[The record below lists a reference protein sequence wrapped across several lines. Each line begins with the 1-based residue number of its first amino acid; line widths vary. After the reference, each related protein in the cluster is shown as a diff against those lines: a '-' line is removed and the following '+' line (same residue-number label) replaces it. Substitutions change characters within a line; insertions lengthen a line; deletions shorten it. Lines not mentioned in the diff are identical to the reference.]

1 MSLEN
6 ARDSYVDL
14 LMIKA
19 KKEDES
25 KKKLTKTTSS
35 SSRRERIVDNLLNGN
50 TEKRQTSFRPSIK
63 GEPQSTN
70 KVNNITYEPVEIDE
84 DSDDINWLIWEMTT
98 SNPWR
103 NNISSMEERT
113 TSIAACERIFTVPEV
128 YDELQHGLVG
138 DLSSLVLRDN
148 SSGTNG
154 INGGEEGPCSD
165 ILHCFNPWNQQI
177 TAPNDAFQDYNP
189 QDQPQDLIQRS
200 SMAVSN
206 YLNLPPST
214 RKVCIPSMFNTTT
227 TTTNNNTI
235 INKKANLKGCMKRP
249 SSTIPSS
256 TTNTKSKSKY
266 KRVHFAEIKRILR
279 ITKFT
284 SSEQVEVWY
293 QKVDFDYFKNEMTL
307 LIQQDGASRGKY
319 SLVLMYVIICCVVLR
334 V

>member
-25 KKKLTKTTSS
+25 KKKLTKTTTSSS

-63 GEPQSTN
+63 GEPQSNIN
-70 KVNNITYEPVEIDE
+70 KVNNITYEPVEIDDE
-84 DSDDINWLIWEMTT
+84 QDDINWLIWEMTT
-98 SNPWR
+98 NNPWR
-103 NNISSMEERT
+103 NNISTMEERT

-128 YDELQHGLVG
+128 YDDLQYGLVRN
-138 DLSSLVLRDN
+138 LSSLVLRDN
-148 SSGTNG
+148 SSTTTG
-154 INGGEEGPCSD
+154 INGGDVVGPCSN
-165 ILHCFNPWNQQI
+165 ILHCFNPWKQQQVQK
-177 TAPNDAFQDYNP
+177 APNYNAFQEYNP
-189 QDQPQDLIQRS
+189 QQQQPQDLIQRS

-206 YLNLPPST
+206 YLNLPPSQ
-214 RKVCIPSMFNTTT
+214 RKTYIPSMFNTTSID
-227 TTTNNNTI
+227 NNN
-235 INKKANLKGCMKRP
+235 INHKKSNLKGCMKRP
-249 SSTIPSS
+249 TSTIPSS
-256 TTNTKSKSKY
+256 TTNTKSKSNKY
-266 KRVHFAEIKRILR
+266 RVHFSEIKRILR

-284 SSEQVEVWY
+284 PSEQIEVWY

-319 SLVLMYVIICCVVLR
+319 V
-334 V
+334 

>member
-1 MSLEN
+1 MFQG

-14 LMIKA
+14 LEIKA

-25 KKKLTKTTSS
+25 KKKLTTTSS
-35 SSRRERIVDNLLNGN
+35 TTRRERIVDNLLNGN

-63 GEPQSTN
+63 GEPQSNIN
-70 KVNNITYEPVEIDE
+70 KVNNITYEPVEIDDE
-84 DSDDINWLIWEMTT
+84 QDDINWLIWEMTT

-103 NNISSMEERT
+103 NNISTMEERV

-128 YDELQHGLVG
+128 YDDLQCGLVS

-148 SSGTNG
+148 SSTTTG
-154 INGGEEGPCSD
+154 INSGEEGPCSN
-165 ILHCFNPWNQQI
+165 ILHCFNPWKQQQVQK
-177 TAPNDAFQDYNP
+177 APNYNAFQDNINP
-189 QDQPQDLIQRS
+189 QDQQQPQDLIQRS

-206 YLNLPPST
+206 YLNLPPSK

-227 TTTNNNTI
+227 TTNKNNDH
-235 INKKANLKGCMKRP
+235 KAYLKGCMKRP
-249 SSTIPSS
+249 TSTIPSS
-256 TTNTKSKSKY
+256 TTNTKSKSNKY
-266 KRVHFAEIKRILR
+266 RVHFSEIKRILR

-284 SSEQVEVWY
+284 PSEQIQVWY

-319 SLVLMYVIICCVVLR
+319 V
-334 V
+334 